1 MFQLTQTRF
10 LSADMYGID
19 LYPPDTNPFNYIWYI
34 PITCRFG
41 NNSNQFQF
49 NQTFLL
55 DHQIMNFSFG
65 IQYFT
70 YYYCNTDFAGYYI
83 MDYTVENWQGLS
95 EAVDNNNAQL
105 IDLDRSNLLNNAFM
119 GAQTSD
125 ESYLVVRE
133 MTQFLFR
140 EAYTGL
146 LPWQTLSYHLNRMLD
161 ILEFES
167 LFTVVQVKRN
177 DLKN

>member
-1 MFQLTQTRF
+1 
-10 LSADMYGID
+10 
-19 LYPPDTNPFNYIWYI
+19 
-34 PITCRFG
+34 
-41 NNSNQFQF
+41 
-49 NQTFLL
+49 
-55 DHQIMNFSFG
+55 
-65 IQYFT
+65 
-70 YYYCNTDFAGYYI
+70 
-83 MDYTVENWQGLS
+83 MDYTIENWQGLS

-146 LPWQTLSYHLNRMLD
+146 LPWQTLSYHVNRMLD